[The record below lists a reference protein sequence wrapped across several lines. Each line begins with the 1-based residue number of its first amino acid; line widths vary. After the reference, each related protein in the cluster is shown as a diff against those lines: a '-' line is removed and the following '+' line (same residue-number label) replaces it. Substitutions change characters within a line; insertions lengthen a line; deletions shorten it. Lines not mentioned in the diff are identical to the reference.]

1 MAALNYGRLL
11 DACAGVGASRE
22 GAAQQEMSKPSPL
35 PLLTLALM
43 SAVGIGNAAAAAR
56 CSGSAGKV
64 LTRTVRQCAT

>member
-22 GAAQQEMSKPSPL
+22 GAAQQEMS
-35 PLLTLALM
+35 
-43 SAVGIGNAAAAAR
+43 AVGMGNAAAAAR